1 MEDKCILIYN
11 EIIKLQQQLRDYHD
25 DVTNLSTRVTALEY
39 FKNTAMGVCITVGVL
54 CKYAWDYVVE
64 RFT

>member
-11 EIIKLQQQLRDYHD
+11 EVVKLQQQLQDYHYD
-25 DVTNLSTRVTALEY
+25 LNKRITALEY
-39 FKNTAMGVCITVGVL
+39 FKNTAMGVCVTIGVL